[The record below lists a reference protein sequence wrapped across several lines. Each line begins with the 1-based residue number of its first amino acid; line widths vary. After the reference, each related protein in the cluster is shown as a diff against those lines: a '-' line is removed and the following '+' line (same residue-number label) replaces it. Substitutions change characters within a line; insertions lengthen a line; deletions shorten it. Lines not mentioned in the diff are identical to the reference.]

1 MIRAPAGDVSRPA
14 MIRAPAGDPLPLDF
28 FSRPSDVVAPE
39 LVGKILWREGVGGGR
54 LVEVEAYLPDDDPAC
69 HAHRGMTA
77 RNAVMFG
84 PPGHLY
90 VYLSYGIHYLLNL
103 VCDAPGVGS
112 AVLVRAL
119 EPMGDLDVLRTN
131 RGDPDDR
138 SSPRELTCGPGRV
151 GRALGLDRLMNG
163 LALGAGSGIYVLDD
177 GVVPEVARTPR
188 VGISSGA
195 ELLLRYILP
204 GSAYVSAGPRGEVRR
219 PHRRRRRANEAAG
232 DV

>member
-1 MIRAPAGDVSRPA
+1 
-14 MIRAPAGDPLPLDF
+14 MIRAPAGDPLPLSF
-28 FSRPSDVVAPE
+28 FARPSHLVAPE

-54 LVEVEAYLPDDDPAC
+54 LVEVEAYLPNDDPAC

-77 RNAVMFG
+77 RNAAMFG
-84 PPGHLY
+84 LPGHLY

-103 VCDAPGVGS
+103 VCDDPGVGS

-119 EPMGDLDVLRTN
+119 EPMGDLDVLWKN
-131 RGDPDDR
+131 RGDPDSR
-138 SSPRELTCGPGRV
+138 LNLSELTSGPGRV
-151 GRALGLDRLMNG
+151 GQALGLDRRMNG
-163 LALGAGSGIYVLDD
+163 LPLGAGSGIYVLDD
-177 GVVPEVARTPR
+177 GVAPQVARTSR

-204 GSAYVSAGPRGEVRR
+204 GSAYVSRGPRVEVRR
-219 PHRRRRRANEAAG
+219 PHRRRRRVNEATG